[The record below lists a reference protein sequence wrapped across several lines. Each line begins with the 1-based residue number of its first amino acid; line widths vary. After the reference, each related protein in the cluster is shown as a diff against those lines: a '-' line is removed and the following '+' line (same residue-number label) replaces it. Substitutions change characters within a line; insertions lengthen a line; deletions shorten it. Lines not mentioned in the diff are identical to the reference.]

1 MGHPLRGAVIAICLC
16 ALVSG
21 CATMRYPH
29 NYKVEGKEFMN
40 FKDLDDEKALKVVA
54 LIYNV
59 RHECPDDKAARSIA
73 LEEYLGL
80 LGKRNSPYIKNSGI
94 FNAQY
99 EKVRLST
106 YGDEE
111 LLCLYQSLEPKAL
124 EYSTSGSQ
132 LSEAQNAERIV
143 YITAM
148 NALVREM
155 KRRDMTQQ
163 AIAIA
168 GQVLSAAL
176 TVALAMI

>member
-1 MGHPLRGAVIAICLC
+1 MVCLW
-16 ALVSG
+16 ALLSG

-29 NYKVEGKEFMN
+29 TYKVEGKEFAE

-59 RHECPDDKAARSIA
+59 KHECSEDKEARSIA

-80 LGKRNSPYIKNSGI
+80 LSKRNSQYIKNSGI
-94 FNAQY
+94 FNEQY

-111 LLCLYQSLEPKAL
+111 LLALYQCLEPKAL
-124 EYSTSGSQ
+124 EYSGRGDLTEG
-132 LSEAQNAERIV
+132 QNAERIV
-143 YITAM
+143 YLTAI
-148 NALVREM
+148 NAAVKEM
-155 KRRDMTQQ
+155 KKRDITQK
-163 AIAIA
+163 AIMIA
-168 GQVLSAAL
+168 GQVLSTAL